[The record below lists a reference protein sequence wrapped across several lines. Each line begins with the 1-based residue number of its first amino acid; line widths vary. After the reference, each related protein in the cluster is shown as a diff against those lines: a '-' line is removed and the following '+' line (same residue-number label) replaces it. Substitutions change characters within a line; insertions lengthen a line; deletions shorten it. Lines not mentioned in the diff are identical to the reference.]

1 MTASTIVKWYC
12 QHHLVGPQPNVT
24 RIPTMCVECDVG
36 MLGYK
41 LTEMSETVN
50 SVPSSANHM
59 ACIGGYYKDKN
70 VVGSGSHD

>member
-41 LTEMSETVN
+41 LTTGYT
-50 SVPSSANHM
+50 SVDGDERDCEQRSFKCQPY
-59 ACIGGYYKDKN
+59 GLYRGLLQR
-70 VVGSGSHD
+70 